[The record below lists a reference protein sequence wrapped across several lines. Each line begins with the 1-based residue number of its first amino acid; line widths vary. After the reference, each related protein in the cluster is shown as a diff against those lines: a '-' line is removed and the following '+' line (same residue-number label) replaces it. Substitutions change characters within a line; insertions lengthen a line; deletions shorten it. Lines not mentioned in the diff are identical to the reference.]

1 MLHTE
6 EQKDTEKTEAKVVS
20 EKNKS
25 ESVTSVAVAEEE
37 EEEEEKVRRQEVA
50 ER

>member
-6 EQKDTEKTEAKVVS
+6 EQKDTERTEAKVVS

-25 ESVTSVAVAEEE
+25 ESVVSVVVPEE